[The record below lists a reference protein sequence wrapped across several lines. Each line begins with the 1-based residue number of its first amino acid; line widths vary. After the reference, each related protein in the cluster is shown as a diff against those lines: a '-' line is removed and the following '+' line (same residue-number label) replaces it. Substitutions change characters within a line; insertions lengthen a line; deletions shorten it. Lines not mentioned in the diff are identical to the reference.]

1 MPKFEAPWGWSKLDT
16 FRKCKKQFE
25 YQYIQKLPQPGND
38 AMARGNEMHETI
50 EAYLQGW
57 IVDLPPELAEWKEA
71 FDALKTSN
79 FTAEQAIGLDN
90 HWNVLPD
97 WFDKRTWLRAKMD
110 AKILKDKDTLR
121 VIDFKSGKYRIPSE
135 DQVELYAIVGYAMHP
150 EVKTVKAEFWFID
163 QNDSYM
169 REYSAEELERLK
181 TKYEK
186 AAEALYNTEVWV
198 ENPSRECKWCT
209 YSKSK
214 GGPCKF

>member
-1 MPKFEAPWGWSKLDT
+1 
-16 FRKCKKQFE
+16 
-25 YQYIQKLPQPGND
+25 
-38 AMARGNEMHETI
+38 MARGNEMHETI